1 MTKTFLA
8 ASAIVLLASQF
19 LFSAPA
25 PGASYADEEKVEG
38 ILEALP
44 VDQAVAIRQKM
55 AAAEKLKG
63 EIDKAFEEVNTLVP
77 RPEEMITS
85 EQDRKAFEDKKRNWV
100 FGYDLFAASPT
111 TFAPATNIPI
121 PSDYILGPGDVI
133 TVKILGEDQRSSGF
147 DGTIGRDGTISLY
160 SFAPIGIGGLTL
172 EQAREVIS
180 KEVASQRIG
189 AETVVSIKDLRSIR
203 ILMLGAAYMPGSY
216 TVSSLTTISNALF
229 VSGGVSEI
237 GSLRNIEIKR
247 EGKTIHTF
255 DLYDLLLKGDT
266 SEDIRLQSGDA
277 ILVPVIKNTVRMQ
290 GTVRRPYLYEL
301 REGETLGDLVE
312 FAGGFSSESLPR
324 GTEINRLNKDL
335 GVREIKKVDAIAD
348 SDMPM
353 LDGDIVN
360 IPGITALDEIN
371 ITLTG
376 QFKHPGVY
384 SVKNGE
390 KLSSILARAGG
401 FTESA
406 YLYGAVMTRRTVAEM
421 QDESFK
427 RTADDMETAIAAA
440 LVTGQIGGS
449 IQAASEL
456 IWRLRNTKSAGR
468 LVVDIDPVNIS
479 EDVEKD
485 IFLEDGDR
493 IHIPVRSNSVTVT
506 GDVYS
511 PATIPFRSK
520 SKSSDYIKQT
530 GGLRLSAEKSQIF
543 VILPD
548 GQARSLDG
556 GIWRFGK
563 EFIAPGSTIVIPRQ
577 TKPFDWL
584 VLSESIAPIFAN
596 LATSAAAIKVLG
608 DD

>member
-1 MTKTFLA
+1 MINLTKTFLA

-19 LFSAPA
+19 LFSAP
-25 PGASYADEEKVEG
+25 GDDEVEG
-38 ILEALP
+38 ILNSLP
-44 VDQAVAIRQKM
+44 VDQAVSIRAKM
-55 AAAEKLKG
+55 DAAEKLQG
-63 EIDKAFEEVNTLVP
+63 EIDRAFEEINTLVP
-77 RPEEMITS
+77 RPEEMVIS
-85 EQDRKAFEDKKRNWV
+85 DEDKTELEEKRRNWI

-121 PSDYILGPGDVI
+121 PADYILGPGDVLSI
-133 TVKILGEDQRSSGF
+133 RILGEDQRSTGF
-147 DGTIGRDGTISLY
+147 EGAIGRDGTVTIYNL
-160 SFAPIGIGGLTL
+160 APIGVGGLTL

-180 KEVASQRIG
+180 NEVSSQMIG
-189 AETVVSIKDLRSIR
+189 AETVVSLKDLRSIR
-203 ILMLGAAYMPGSY
+203 IFMLGAAYMPGSY

-237 GSLRNIEIKR
+237 GSLRNIELKR

-266 SEDIRLQSGDA
+266 SQDMRLQSGDA
-277 ILVPVIKNTVRMQ
+277 LFVPVIKKTVRMQ
-290 GTVRRPYLYEL
+290 GTVRRPSLYEL
-301 REGETLGDLVE
+301 KEGETLGDLVE
-312 FAGGFSSESLPR
+312 YAGGFSSESLPN
-324 GTEINRLNKDL
+324 GSEINRLNKEL
-335 GVREIKKVDAIAD
+335 GIREIKKVNAATEFDN
-348 SDMPM
+348 PM
-353 LDGDIVN
+353 FDGDIVN

-390 KLSSILARAGG
+390 KISSILRRAGG

-479 EDVEKD
+479 EDLEKD

-511 PATIPFRSK
+511 PATLPFRSRA
-520 SKSSDYIKQT
+520 KSSDYIKQT
-530 GGLRLSAEKSQIF
+530 GGLRRSAEKSQIF

-548 GQARSLDG
+548 GQSRSLKG
-556 GIWRFGK
+556 GIWLFGK